1 MQTLEVKQFLHQVA
15 DQAQGDFPFAFKM
28 LGFVVYIAEEGSDAF
43 MSGEMISLRTY
54 HRWMRLV
61 NQAGWGD
68 LVADARL
75 RKELQDYMW
84 KRFAGLP
91 VSQARQE
98 IIKTVRSLVTEIQ
111 PPSLK
116 ATSRQDSETV
126 KGERSEPDGREV
138 QPNALDGR
146 TAGGSLSDATAAIGG
161 WNHGR

>member
-15 DQAQGDFPFAFKM
+15 DQTQGDYPIAFKL
-28 LGFVVYIAEEGSDAF
+28 LGFVVYFAQEGSDTF
-43 MSGEMISLRTY
+43 LSGEMISPRTY

-61 NQAGWGD
+61 DQAGWGD

-98 IIKTVRSLVTEIQ
+98 IINTVRSLVTDEKAQ
-111 PPSLK
+111 SLQ
-116 ATSRQDSETV
+116 ATSRQVSETV
-126 KGERSEPDGREV
+126 NGERSESVGREA

-146 TAGGSLSDATAAIGG
+146 TAGGSLSEATAPVVK
-161 WNHGR
+161 